1 MIGFC
6 VYFLLNK
13 VKFIVFMMFLLVLF
27 YCFIII
33 DADEG
38 SFRYRAHLVKPPL
51 LNAVDV
57 KAEVLFG
64 RDLAARILAR
74 YLLVDDSKLQSYVN
88 LLGQGIVALVG
99 RSDIDFHFAVI
110 DADHYNAYATPGGYI
125 FVTHGLVKAC
135 QNEAQ
140 LVGVLSHEISHV
152 NRKYIVE
159 KFNIRGYQSSVFN
172 DIGILIGG
180 ATQTTRLGVLTLVD
194 QVMDLFLTGLDR
206 DEELRADRDAA
217 LFMSLL
223 HYDPVCYVMLLDG
236 LIRHSGAHS
245 AARTHP
251 NLLDRELFINEGI
264 ISTELF
270 DDSCSQ
276 ERFNQYVQL

>member
-1 MIGFC
+1 MIYDRSFF
-6 VYFLLNK
+6 Y
-13 VKFIVFMMFLLVLF
+13 IVF
-27 YCFIII
+27 FIFFSVGVM
-33 DADEG
+33 ADS
-38 SFRYRAHLVKPPL
+38 SFRYRAFHYQDL
-51 LNAVDV
+51 LIPAQLDV
-57 KAEVLFG
+57 QAEVLFG

-74 YLLVDDSKLQSYVN
+74 YPLVDDPEIQSYVN

-99 RSDIDFHFAVI
+99 RSDLDYHFAVI
-110 DADHYNAYATPGGYI
+110 EADHYNAYATPGGYI
-125 FVTHGLVKAC
+125 FVTRGLVKAC

-159 KFNIRGYQSSVFN
+159 KFNIRGYQSSIFN
-172 DIGILIGG
+172 DIGIVIGG
-180 ATQTTRLGVLTLVD
+180 ATQTTRLGVMTVLD
-194 QVMDLFLTGLDR
+194 QVMEMLFTGLDH

-217 LFMSLL
+217 TFMSLL
-223 HYDPVCYVMLLDG
+223 HYDPMCYVFFLDQLLT
-236 LIRHSGAHS
+236 HSGS
-245 AARTHP
+245 YSVSRTHP
-251 NLLDRELFINEGI
+251 DLLDRELFINEGI